1 MHALVDQE
9 VRLLLQ
15 FRESLG
21 ASGSGHVVHVRYQIP
36 PHVEVKYLGDPT
48 PLPAGDGTIALPPMP
63 WPRGV
68 THVLCLKAGGMPAG
82 GEAAMRLRLAVAS
95 NGKFDLVEIPQSMV
109 GFQSFLRAA
118 ALSEQEFGQQWSQ
131 HPCEAKVEVTVA
143 AITSPDAFK
152 SLLEPRINAGVVKII
167 GSEVIS
173 AARHV
178 GHGGVCLVHARVGT
192 AGKVNFIGVC
202 LCRCLHLSLSLFLC
216 QPLSLSLP
224 LSVSKAV
231 PVSVSVSVSCVCVC

>member
-21 ASGSGHVVHVRYQIP
+21 ASGTGHVVHVRYQIP
-36 PHVEVKYLGDPT
+36 PHVQVKYLGDPT
-48 PLPAGDGTIALPPMP
+48 PLPAADGTIALPPMP

-68 THVLCLKAGGMPAG
+68 THVLCLAAGGMTAG

-95 NGKFDLVEIPQSMV
+95 NGKFDLVDIPQAMV

-152 SLLEPRINAGVVKII
+152 SLLEARINAGVVKII
-167 GSEVIS
+167 GAEVIS

-178 GHGGVCLVHARVGT
+178 GHGGVCLVHARVGA
-192 AGKVNFIGVC
+192 AGKVNFIGAC
-202 LCRCLHLSLSLFLC
+202 L
-216 QPLSLSLP
+216 
-224 LSVSKAV
+224 
-231 PVSVSVSVSCVCVC
+231 